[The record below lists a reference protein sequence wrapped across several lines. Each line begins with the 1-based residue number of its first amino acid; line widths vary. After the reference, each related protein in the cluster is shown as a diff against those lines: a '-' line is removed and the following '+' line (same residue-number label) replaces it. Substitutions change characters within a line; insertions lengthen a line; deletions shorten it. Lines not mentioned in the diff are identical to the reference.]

1 MRTPSWT
8 SKLLSFHG
16 FINLR
21 QAPPGRGSQTC
32 GASGTAKWRSSVRM
46 QTPSPTRVALGLI
59 QVIVGCNRSSTP
71 PTHSNP
77 AARHGHGGSAVP
89 SQGPPPPRW
98 ISSSPTATSSRAGSG
113 CWRVPF
119 FFFGCHSGRRC
130 FFLSRCH
137 RRCRRARSYPVIR
150 LHVIG
155 ERFTK
160 AGRTRKALVR
170 HLAAERGANINAADD
185 EGTTALQAPLCV
197 TSMHPASAGAHAHLT
212 VNRSASEGSASGDLG
227 VVEQQQ
233 SLAER
238 GSWLQACSLAERGS
252 GRNSLPSTM

>member
-1 MRTPSWT
+1 
-8 SKLLSFHG
+8 
-16 FINLR
+16 
-21 QAPPGRGSQTC
+21 
-32 GASGTAKWRSSVRM
+32 M

-71 PTHSNP
+71 LTHSNP
-77 AARHGHGGSAVP
+77 AARHGHGGSAVL

-113 CWRVPF
+113 CWRVPLL
-119 FFFGCHSGRRC
+119 FFGCHSCRRC

-170 HLAAERGANINAADD
+170 HLAAERGANIVPISL
-185 EGTTALQAPLCV
+185 TSCRLCGRCLPSAGRRCG

-212 VNRSASEGSASGDLG
+212 VNRSASEGSAGGDLG

-233 SLAER
+233 GLAER

-252 GRNSLPSTM
+252 GRNSRPSTM

>member
-1 MRTPSWT
+1 M
-8 SKLLSFHG
+8 L
-16 FINLR
+16 
-21 QAPPGRGSQTC
+21 
-32 GASGTAKWRSSVRM
+32 
-46 QTPSPTRVALGLI
+46 
-59 QVIVGCNRSSTP
+59 
-71 PTHSNP
+71 
-77 AARHGHGGSAVP
+77 ARAVF
-89 SQGPPPPRW
+89 
-98 ISSSPTATSSRAGSG
+98 
-113 CWRVPF
+113 C
-119 FFFGCHSGRRC
+119 FGCHSGLRC

-212 VNRSASEGSASGDLG
+212 VNRSASEGSAGGDLG

-233 SLAER
+233 SRFCLYRCPRDSMNVVWNFEHGWQAMVCR
-238 GSWLQACSLAERGS
+238 PGRRQGGSV
-252 GRNSLPSTM
+252 PSS

>member
-1 MRTPSWT
+1 MGTEDP
-8 SKLLSFHG
+8 LS
-16 FINLR
+16 
-21 QAPPGRGSQTC
+21 
-32 GASGTAKWRSSVRM
+32 
-46 QTPSPTRVALGLI
+46 
-59 QVIVGCNRSSTP
+59 
-71 PTHSNP
+71 
-77 AARHGHGGSAVP
+77 RHRDRRRPGGS
-89 SQGPPPPRW
+89 PPVRRPPARE
-98 ISSSPTATSSRAGSG
+98 RAADAGA
-113 CWRVPF
+113 CH

-212 VNRSASEGSASGDLG
+212 VNRSASEGSAGGDLG

-252 GRNSLPSTM
+252 GRNSRPSTM